1 MSTDQHISEL
11 LASMRKGYA
20 VELHV
25 AELEVLE
32 RDRVEIRTSHNVNA
46 IGTRSRPY
54 VGWIDPSGK
63 RYPPKFVRWASGQ
76 TGAAAGKLA

>member
-1 MSTDQHISEL
+1 MSTDQNILAL
-11 LASMRKGYA
+11 LDQMRAGNA
-20 VELHV
+20 VELH
-25 AELEVLE
+25 AADLDVLE
-32 RDRVEIRTSHNVNA
+32 SERVEIRTSHNLNA

-63 RYPPKFVRWASGQ
+63 RYPPRFVRWASGQ